1 MKKMFT
7 LLALTLIVS
16 MATFAQKPLYGTAA
30 TPQKAEKS
38 LKVTMPNAKRVASK
52 PMMAVTSKNGT
63 PIKAK
68 KAPAAAKAPAT
79 VTPPENAD
87 ITYYTL
93 EGKYYTY
100 SQAGWM
106 GPYSTER
113 TVKVVFDDTDVYISG
128 LFHYITDAYIKGST
142 EDGETV
148 TFPMGQ
154 YLGNAGVD
162 LYSGAQDDEGKFID
176 MTATFNAETGVFTF
190 NTIAGTCAVDDS
202 GNLDGI
208 YAFGDEG
215 ITLTPAGDDV
225 LVPIEPPTSLT
236 TEKYLFKGNN
246 YHAET
251 GEDPTVSRIVNV
263 GFYGNDVYIQGFSGD
278 FPDAWI
284 KGTLTDGKYVF
295 ARGEYLGKLY
305 DTYDLLLAGITGDN
319 YSDIT
324 FIYDA
329 TEHKFTATTPMLGS
343 VFYVPEE
350 EDYYWS
356 ELFNGTI
363 TITKIVEKAATPVK
377 PTIQN
382 IGFGY
387 FGDYLDFAINM
398 IDTEGNGMI
407 EDKVAYKLWSEDELG
422 SQSEVTLSTADYKKL
437 DADLTEI
444 PYKFSDGNY
453 IYENTIYL
461 KMKEHNSW
469 VKVGLQTIYNG
480 GGEKHESE
488 ITWYEIPWYTYIS
501 DSDIPSDMPI
511 TANAISGTK
520 DPDSPEAFTGTVNVG
535 LHGEGQYIFIQG
547 ILEGTKMWTMGKKDG
562 NTYKMINGCYLADHS
577 GYYMSLFLIGYNP
590 ETEKIEAPEL
600 EIDETNGVYK
610 MKNDWIINGDYL
622 DKIFYYEWIN
632 NGTTIAINGEDTGIS
647 EVRANKAAADNKVY
661 NLAGQQVGK
670 EYKGM
675 IIKNGKKYINK

>member
-38 LKVTMPNAKRVASK
+38 LKVTKPNAKRVASK

-63 PIKAK
+63 PIKAS
-68 KAPAAAKAPAT
+68 KALAAAKAPEV

-93 EGKYYTY
+93 EGNYYTY
-100 SQAGWM
+100 SQAGWV
-106 GPYSTER
+106 GPSSAER
-113 TVKVVFDDTDVYISG
+113 TVKVVFDGDDVYVSG
-128 LFHYITDAYIKGST
+128 LFHYITDAYVKGST

-154 YLGNAGVD
+154 YLGNGGAD
-162 LYSGAQDDEGKFID
+162 FYSGAQDDEGKFID
-176 MTATFNAETGVFTF
+176 MTATYDAETGVFTF
-190 NTIAGTCAVDDS
+190 NTIVGTCAVNNKGELS
-202 GNLDGI
+202 GL
-208 YAFGDEG
+208 YAYGDEG

-225 LVPIEPPTSLT
+225 LVPIEPPSSLT
-236 TEKYLFKGNN
+236 TEEYLFKGNN
-246 YHAET
+246 YFART
-251 GEDPTVSRIVNV
+251 GEDPTVSRTVNV

-295 ARGEYLGKLY
+295 ALGEYLGKLY
-305 DTYDLLLAGITGDN
+305 DTYDLQIAGVTGDK
-319 YSDIT
+319 YSDFT

-329 TEHKFTATTPMLGS
+329 TENKFTATTQLLGS
-343 VFYVPEE
+343 IFYDPEE
-350 EDYYWS
+350 ESYYWS

-398 IDTEGNGMI
+398 TDTEGNGLI
-407 EDKVAYKLWSEDELG
+407 PSKVAYKLWSEDELG
-422 SQSEVTLSTADYKKL
+422 SQSEVTLSTADYEKL

-444 PYKFSDGNY
+444 PYTFSDDY
-453 IYENTIYL
+453 DIYNNKIYL
-461 KMKEHNSW
+461 NMQEHNSW

-501 DSDIPSDMPI
+501 DEDIPSDMPI
-511 TANAISGTK
+511 TSNEISGTK
-520 DPDSPEAFTGTVNVG
+520 HPTKKTAFTGTVNVG
-535 LHGEGQYIFIQG
+535 LYGEGQFIFIQG
-547 ILEGTKMWTMGKKDG
+547 ILEGTKMWVLGQKDG
-562 NTYKMINGCYLADHS
+562 NTYKMVNGCYLADHK
-577 GYYMSLFLIGYNP
+577 GLYNSLYLIGYDAENS
-590 ETEKIEAPEL
+590 KIEAPVL

-610 MKNDWIINGDYL
+610 MKNDWIINADYI
-622 DKIFYYEWIN
+622 DKLYYFEWIN

-670 EYKGM
+670 DYKGL
-675 IIKNGKKYINK
+675 IIKNGKKFINK